1 MPKILFPAS
10 KETVEVLIDGNPH
23 VVPGGITVAAAL
35 QISGAAHDR
44 TTCVSGEERSAY
56 CQVGVC
62 FECLVEIDGVP
73 NRQGCLVSVMQGMQ
87 IERQQGAPAFCS
99 SEEQQ

>member
-1 MPKILFPAS
+1 MPSVVFPHS
-10 KETVEVLIDGNPH
+10 QQTVSITIDGQPA
-23 VVPGGITVAAAL
+23 VVPAGITVAAAL